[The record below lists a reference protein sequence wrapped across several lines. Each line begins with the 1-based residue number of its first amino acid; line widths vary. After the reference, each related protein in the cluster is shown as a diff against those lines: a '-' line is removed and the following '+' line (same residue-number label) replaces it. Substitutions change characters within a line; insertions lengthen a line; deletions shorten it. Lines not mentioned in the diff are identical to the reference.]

1 MFKDFIKK
9 FGIMLLFVAMVI
21 TCVGAISTSD
31 AAFVSAGIVSAITL
45 AVAAYKGIKNNSGNL
60 NRE

>member
-1 MFKDFIKK
+1 MFVDFIKK

-21 TCVGAISTSD
+21 TCVGAISTKD
-31 AAFVSAGIVSAITL
+31 VVFICAGIVSAITL

>member
-1 MFKDFIKK
+1 
-9 FGIMLLFVAMVI
+9 MLLFVAMVI

-45 AVAAYKGIKNNSGNL
+45 AVAAYKGIKNNSGDINK
-60 NRE
+60 E

>member
-1 MFKDFIKK
+1 MFLDFIKK

-21 TCVGAISTSD
+21 TCVGAISTKD
-31 AAFVSAGIVSAITL
+31 VVFICAGIVSAITL
-45 AVAAYKGIKNNSGNL
+45 AISAYKGIKNNSGDL